1 MAHHHHHQ
9 QQLFPET
16 NDVLM
21 GQSPNLRLHPGN
33 IRLKELVAQKFDDYF
48 DTPRT
53 SKLDKTVIS
62 RNIIEEIQRKGRF
75 LKQPEKKKIGL
86 IQDAVW
92 VLEDD
97 PVRIRDKVASQ
108 FRGHLKEQRRRK
120 SFDDSDEIDRG
131 TTKVYNNFKEEL
143 IRRGREQQ
151 QQEQKETETRA
162 PPPPLNEV
170 VSNLPF
176 KKRKFSF
183 GDDNRPSP
191 KQKLQDRREFRK
203 IFEQKSKEFDHM
215 AKQRSIE
222 NIERIQQSYNNMNYT
237 IPQQLSREKYTT
249 MEGFPAFVTSQIMT
263 RTKEPPNNGEQQ
275 QAQADILNHLFTS
288 FTRINAR

>member
-1 MAHHHHHQ
+1 MAHHHQQ

-33 IRLKELVAQKFDDYF
+33 IRLKELVGQKFDDYF

-120 SFDDSDEIDRG
+120 SFDDSDEIDHS
-131 TTKVYNNFKEEL
+131 TTNVYNNFKEEL
-143 IRRGREQQ
+143 IRRGREQ
-151 QQEQKETETRA
+151 EQKGTETSA
-162 PPPPLNEV
+162 PPPLNEV

-183 GDDNRPSP
+183 GDDNRSSP

-222 NIERIQQSYNNMNYT
+222 NIERIQQSYNNMNNI

-249 MEGFPAFVTSQIMT
+249 IEGFPAFVTSQIMT

>member
-1 MAHHHHHQ
+1 MAHHHQ

-33 IRLKELVAQKFDDYF
+33 IRLKELVGQKFDDYF

-120 SFDDSDEIDRG
+120 SFDDSDEIDHS
-131 TTKVYNNFKEEL
+131 TTKVYNNFTEEL
-143 IRRGREQQ
+143 IRRE
-151 QQEQKETETRA
+151 QEQKGTETSA
-162 PPPPLNEV
+162 PPPLNEV

-222 NIERIQQSYNNMNYT
+222 NIERIQQSYNNMNNT

-249 MEGFPAFVTSQIMT
+249 IEGCPAFVTSQIMT